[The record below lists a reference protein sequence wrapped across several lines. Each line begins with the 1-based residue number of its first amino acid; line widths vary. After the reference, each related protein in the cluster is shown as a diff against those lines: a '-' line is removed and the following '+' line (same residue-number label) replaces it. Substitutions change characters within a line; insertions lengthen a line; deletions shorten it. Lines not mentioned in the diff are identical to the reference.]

1 VTEQQAGR
9 FVGNRPTT
17 WQMWAGE
24 RLGRDGMTRAIVHIG
39 EHENFARYSGV
50 KEPFE
55 VCVTEVPEGEHTHVG
70 WMRSKSARGDGIP
83 TLIYE
88 RIQALQICMPYGIE
102 AEVEAGHGRVIYLK
116 IERSAP

>member
-1 VTEQQAGR
+1 M
-9 FVGNRPTT
+9 T

-24 RLGRDGMTRAIVHIG
+24 RLEHDGVTKTIVHIG

-55 VCVTEVPEGEHTHVG
+55 VCVREVSEGEHTHVG
-70 WMRSKSARGDGIP
+70 WMRSKSDHGDGIP

-88 RIQALQICMPYGIE
+88 HMQALQICMPYGIKV
-102 AEVEAGHGRVIYLK
+102 EVEAGRGRVAYLK
-116 IERSAP
+116 IERSSK